1 MFLNKG
7 HWHIYTYIFYA
18 SWLFRKKC
26 VLHIVTKNARSSKFC
41 ICSCNF
47 YFLHPNL
54 QIDEL
59 KTQAVVI
66 AAPFAFTFGLLS
78 STLAVKL
85 AIPEYIWRYA
95 VLEFALVAML
105 LHLFYSWLQLKAIYA
120 VMVSSVIGFGLAMTL
135 NELYI
140 RYTFWRL
147 QIPRE
152 DNIVS

>member
-1 MFLNKG
+1 MNQKIPKYIYLFL
-7 HWHIYTYIFYA
+7 YIM
-18 SWLFRKKC
+18 LQHN
-26 VLHIVTKNARSSKFC
+26 LIVPIT
-41 ICSCNF
+41 
-47 YFLHPNL
+47 
-54 QIDEL
+54 
-59 KTQAVVI
+59 
-66 AAPFAFTFGLLS
+66 
-78 STLAVKL
+78 

-95 VLEFALVAML
+95 ALEFALVAML

-140 RYTFWRL
+140 GYTFWRV